1 MWSRI
6 SAMRL
11 LILLICTIIFPSP
24 VLAQGNQTYLPPG
37 TNYSS
42 QSSEGGQTF
51 LPPGTNY
58 SNDAALIDRINRK
71 STNIKDPDIQKV
83 TEVLLEFV
91 REDYMEDKQFGIRMK
106 IPENMTGC
114 FEFSPLEYEASFIE
128 STYMDIKVKNFRR
141 KPIDTKNASYD
152 CDKRNKAVSTMVI
165 TSADELER
173 RRIQKIRFSNGQK
186 TDYYQVRLYDD
197 YIQLIPE
204 SMVIFK
210 FPNISKGAEPKVTHH
225 FRGEDVIIALHVPMA
240 KENDN
245 ISDAVRQMAYKQALI
260 PVSSVDGIRISS
272 PNVFLFKDSNGSFL
286 DGLNKDGYKEVGTIQ
301 VMRPYLSDRGLA
313 RTPVDL
319 KVFATKP
326 TTRL

>member
-1 MWSRI
+1 MLT
-6 SAMRL
+6 MRL
-11 LILLICTIIFPSP
+11 LILFFCLIILPSS

-58 SNDAALIDRINRK
+58 TNDAALIDRINRE
-71 STNIKDPDIQKV
+71 STTIKDPEIQKV
-83 TEVLLEFV
+83 TQVLLEFV
-91 REDYMEDKQFGIRMK
+91 HEDYMEDKQFGIRMK

-128 STYMDIKVKNFRR
+128 ATYMDIKVKNFRR
-141 KPIDTKNASYD
+141 KPIETQNSSYD
-152 CDKRNKAVSTMVI
+152 CDKRNKAVSTMLI
-165 TSADELER
+165 TSAEELER
-173 RRIQKIRFSNGQK
+173 RKIQKIRFSNGNK
-186 TDYYQVRLYDD
+186 TDYYQVKIYDD

-210 FPNISKGAEPKVTHH
+210 FANISKGSEPKVTHH
-225 FRGEDVIIALHVPMA
+225 FRGQDVIIALHVPMA
-240 KENDN
+240 KMDDD
-245 ISDAVRQMAYKQALI
+245 IGQAVRQMAYKNSLI
-260 PVSSVDGIRISS
+260 PVSSADGISINK

-286 DGLNKDGYKEVGTIQ
+286 DGLNKDGYKEVGIIQ

-326 TTRL
+326 TTNL